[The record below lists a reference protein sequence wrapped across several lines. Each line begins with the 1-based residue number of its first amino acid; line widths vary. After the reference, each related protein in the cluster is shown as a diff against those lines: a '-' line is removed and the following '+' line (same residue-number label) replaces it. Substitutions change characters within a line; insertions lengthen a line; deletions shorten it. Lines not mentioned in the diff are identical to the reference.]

1 MVFKYLDFKQLMITA
16 RRINKLIKGFLE
28 REGELD
34 NILPERVLFYRLL
47 APP

>member
-1 MVFKYLDFKQLMITA
+1 MMLTA

-34 NILPERVLFYRLL
+34 QILPERVLFYRLI